1 MNKQCGAIAPREGDM
16 ERLTCGN
23 FDGQCDH
30 HTMAIDGCFNKTED
44 RFMLCEDC
52 VNKKRYDK
60 LKQYEDLEKAG
71 LLVRLP
77 CKVGDTV
84 YIVNSCGIGKEIV
97 YGFDICS
104 NKVTNIDL
112 GWTWGNITDFG
123 NRLFL
128 TREEA
133 EKRFKEL
140 RND

>member
-1 MNKQCGAIAPREGDM
+1 M

-52 VNKKRYDK
+52 INKKRYDK

-77 CKVGDTV
+77 CKVGDWIYYV
-84 YIVNSCGIGKEIV
+84 FKYNGIEKYRVE
-97 YGFDICS
+97 GFKMFECETDGEWYVET
-104 NKVTNIDL
+104 NKNAIH
-112 GWTWGNITDFG
+112 IEDFG
-123 NRLFL
+123 DRAFL
-128 TREEA
+128 IREEA
-133 EKRFKEL
+133 EKRLEEL
-140 RND
+140 QK